1 MNDALSLCRD
11 YPERVLAKGEVLIE
25 QSVRTDRLYV
35 LKRGG
40 FDVMS
45 GGQTFVHVSQPGAFL
60 GEISAVLQCPPSA
73 TLVAS
78 EESVVH
84 VIDHASTVVRS
95 RPELTLAVAQVLA
108 RRLVALT
115 SYLVDIKRQYA
126 GTGSHLA
133 LMDRVLAELATL
145 NEDSGEDLGSERRDV
160 PDY

>member
-1 MNDALSLCRD
+1 MTDILSLCRD
-11 YPERVLAKGEVLIE
+11 YPERQLAAGEVLIE

-35 LKRGG
+35 LKSGG

-45 GGQTFVHVSQPGAFL
+45 GGQTFVHVGRPGSFL
-60 GEISAVLQCPPSA
+60 GEISAVLEGAPSA

-78 EESVVH
+78 EPSVVH
-84 VIDHASTVVRS
+84 VIDDASAAVRS

-115 SYLVDIKRQYA
+115 GYLVDIKRQYA
-126 GTGSHLA
+126 GTGTHLA
-133 LMDRVLAELATL
+133 LMDRVLAELATSDD
-145 NEDSGEDLGSERRDV
+145 ETVELGSERNDV